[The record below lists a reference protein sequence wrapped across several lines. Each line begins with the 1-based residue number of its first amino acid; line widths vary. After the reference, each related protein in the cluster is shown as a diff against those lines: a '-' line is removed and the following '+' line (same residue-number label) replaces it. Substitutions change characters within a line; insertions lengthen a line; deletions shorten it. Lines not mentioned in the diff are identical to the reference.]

1 MVTNPRIVCVD
12 LLVDCQG
19 RVRRSIVDNDH
30 LDVLIAVVQYG
41 PHSSSNESFT
51 IANWNNNADQV
62 IDITTLLRGI
72 PTCIFFAG
80 VRVGDIDGALFVS
93 HGDRSRTD
101 RFRRSSAASL
111 GAYRFV
117 QAILDIVIG
126 PGADGL

>member
-1 MVTNPRIVCVD
+1 MVTNPRIVCGD
-12 LLVDCQG
+12 LLGDCQG

-30 LDVLIAVVQYG
+30 LDVLIALVQYG

-80 VRVGDIDGALFVS
+80 VRVGDIDGALLSVMEI
-93 HGDRSRTD
+93 
-101 RFRRSSAASL
+101 AP
-111 GAYRFV
+111 V
-117 QAILDIVIG
+117 PIG
-126 PGADGL
+126 FDARPRLHLERIA